1 MRLFLDILA
10 YLFDTVTVAA
20 AGDDFVALLVP
31 CSVPVVVERTKV
43 LRFVH

>member
-1 MRLFLDILA
+1 MRLFWDILA

-31 CSVPVVVERTKV
+31 CSVPVAVEWTKV